1 MALPW
6 DKREFS
12 SWREALADSRLTKKQ
27 VDLLEGMVREGQADS
42 IQAAAEMLDWQESV
56 VDPDEHM
63 YGA

>member
-12 SWREALADSRLTKKQ
+12 SWREALADGRLTQKQ
-27 VDLLEGMVREGQADS
+27 MNLLDGMVQEGQPAS
-42 IQAAAEMLDWQESV
+42 LQAAAEMLDWQESV

>member
-6 DKREFS
+6 DKREFR
-12 SWREALADSRLTKKQ
+12 SWREALEQRALDAGHLRVLEEMVDS
-27 VDLLEGMVREGQADS
+27 GQAAT
-42 IQAAAEMLDWQESV
+42 IEAAASMLDWQDTV

>member
-6 DKREFS
+6 DKKEFS
-12 SWREALADSRLTKKQ
+12 SWREALAARHLTQKQ
-27 VDLLEGMVREGQADS
+27 IELLEGMVQEGQADS
-42 IQAAAEMLDWQESV
+42 VQAAAEMLDWQESV